1 MKFGDLRE
9 CAATC
14 MKERVACPSENSD
27 CRQWMEYEDDLN
39 CALISVKINGKQT
52 LREVSKRF
60 GVSFVRI
67 KQIQDAAMKKLL
79 KRMPETPDV

>member
-9 CAATC
+9 CAAAC
-14 MKERVACPSENSD
+14 VKYKVACPNDD
-27 CRQWMEYEDDLN
+27 CRQWMEYEEDLN
-39 CALISVKINGKQT
+39 CALISVELNGKQT

-67 KQIQDAAMKKLL
+67 KQIQDAAVKKLT
-79 KRMPETPDV
+79 KRIPDA